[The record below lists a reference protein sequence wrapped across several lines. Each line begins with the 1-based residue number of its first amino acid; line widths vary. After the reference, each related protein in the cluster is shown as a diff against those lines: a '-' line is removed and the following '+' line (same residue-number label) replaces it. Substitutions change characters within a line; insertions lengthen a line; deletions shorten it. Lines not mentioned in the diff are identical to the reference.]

1 MAIRGLNMDDNTVE
15 CDTLPCVAEVFEE
28 YVIDACENDLVEC
41 VYQETGEFIARFDGK
56 TWVMYIREKK

>member
-1 MAIRGLNMDDNTVE
+1 MDENTVE

-28 YVIDACENDLVEC
+28 YVLDACENDVIEC

-56 TWVMYIREKK
+56 TWVMFIREKK